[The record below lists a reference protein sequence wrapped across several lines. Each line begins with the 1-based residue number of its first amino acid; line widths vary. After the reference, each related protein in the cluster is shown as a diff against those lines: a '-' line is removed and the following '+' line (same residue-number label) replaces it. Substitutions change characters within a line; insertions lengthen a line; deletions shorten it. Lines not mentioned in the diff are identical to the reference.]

1 MQRYLALALLLTIAC
16 NGGEPPA
23 TARQDT
29 TPVAPA
35 EDIRPVILFLGTSLT
50 AGLGVDPDEAYP
62 ALIQEKL
69 DSAGL
74 AFRVVNAG
82 VSGETSADARAR
94 IEWLLR
100 MDPAVLVVET
110 GANDG
115 LRGLSV
121 AALAANLDT
130 ILTVAARHDPAPAL
144 VVVGMEAPPNL
155 GRRYTDAFRKV
166 YPAEAARHD
175 AALVPFLLDSVGGV
189 DSLNQADGIHPTP
202 AGHRILARTV
212 WEVLRG
218 VLARRYPS

>member
-1 MQRYLALALLLTIAC
+1 VQRYLALVLLLTLAC
-16 NGGEPPA
+16 RGGESPA
-23 TARQDT
+23 VTHQDT
-29 TPVAPA
+29 TPTPSA
-35 EDIRPVILFLGTSLT
+35 DDSRPVILFLGTSLT
-50 AGLGVDPDEAYP
+50 AGLGVTPDEAYP
-62 ALIQEKL
+62 ALIQQKL

-94 IEWLLR
+94 IDWLLR
-100 MDPAVLVVET
+100 MNPAVLVVET

-144 VVVGMEAPPNL
+144 VVIGMEAPPNL

-166 YPAEAARHD
+166 FPAEAARHG
-175 AALVPFLLDSVGGV
+175 AALVPFLLEGVGGV

-212 WEVLRG
+212 WEVLRK
-218 VLARRYPS
+218 VLDRRYAS